1 MSRLH
6 RARTEKAQATILS
19 VHDPKFLIDGNPYS
33 GGGRTPIGERIR
45 VRVKPEGGSEFESE
59 AKVRAHSSFAVEN
72 RETYVLYD
80 PDAPDRCDID
90 YERLEQEFGRTELTC
105 FPAPDP
111 VPDSPDAP
119 SSTPESDSAE
129 EDPIVAGLTQID
141 VLHKTGGLSDAEF
154 AAAKARLLG
163 ATDPGA

>member
-19 VHDPKFLIDGNPYS
+19 VHDPKFLIDGDPYS

-45 VRVKPEGGSEFESE
+45 VRVKPQGGSEFESE
-59 AKVRAHSSFAVEN
+59 ARVRAHSSFAVEH

-80 PDAPDRCDID
+80 PDAPERCEID
-90 YERLEQEFGRTELTC
+90 YERLVQEFGYTKLSC
-105 FPAPDP
+105 FPKPDP
-111 VPDSPDAP
+111 KPEPRGPIA
-119 SSTPESDSAE
+119 STPESDSAGGG
-129 EDPIVAGLTQID
+129 PLVAGLTQLD
-141 VLHKTGGLSDAEF
+141 ELHKSGGLSDAEF

-163 ATDPGA
+163 TTEPRA